1 MQYRKASE
9 TPGKG
14 ADDDIYSVISEM
26 SASGSVEAFGSVRR
40 TRPLSPVRMKSG
52 NVDADDD
59 ASFFSST
66 ASGRERRARASPY
79 LKHLDERSREERLI
93 ELGSV
98 SLSRDLELNAEMQL
112 KAMLK
117 TVIGDTKKLKPSP
130 IKLRTNNRGGGGN
143 ASTNASMNNSTRRG
157 GGGGGLGK
165 SRDRG
170 PNPTLGTTTG
180 TDASD
185 VTDDGGY
192 DEDNWWEGGFAGV
205 SDEYTGFVMDLSP
218 SVSTASSDHSWS
230 RTEISAD
237 GVDYSFTRTGEV
249 PEDY

>member
-26 SASGSVEAFGSVRR
+26 SASGSVEAFGTVRR
-40 TRPLSPVRMKSG
+40 TRPLSPVRMKAG
-52 NVDADDD
+52 DADADGD
-59 ASFFSST
+59 VTFFSST

-79 LKHLDERSREERLI
+79 LKHLDARSREERLM

-98 SLSRDLELNAEMQL
+98 SLSQDLELNAEMQL

-117 TVIGDTKKLKPSP
+117 TVIGDTKKPKPSP
-130 IKLRTNNRGGGGN
+130 IKLIRTDNRGGGGN
-143 ASTNASMNNSTRRG
+143 AKTNASMNNSTRRRVG
-157 GGGGGLGK
+157 GGRGE

-170 PNPTLGTTTG
+170 PDSTLGTTMG
-180 TDASD
+180 TDASG

-230 RTEISAD
+230 HTEMSTD